1 MADSTSNP
9 IEPNQQQD
17 FQRFEDTLIKIYKA
31 AKIKEGAVLTVQDG
45 LKNVYKGIPGQTPIP
60 TNAATDSIQKVISAL
75 EDPQEIKGTVK
86 LLINNKPVLIV
97 SNGKVLK
104 DNYHLTSSQKT
115 TQQINQ
121 PNRQQS
127 KRLYPEDAIRF
138 YDADSQLDSPQQEQ
152 QPKRQADGQE
162 ASQQT
167 KETEQTAESQSS
179 PSQQSQS
186 QPAQA
191 ATPNLQDQV
200 AMLRATIEQQQKQLE
215 TLNQKLDQIASSPV
229 LVVVA
234 NEKLNNWLSNIRSKV
249 QAAGSEAVVQVSNK
263 LEQNKASLFSKVQQL
278 FANAK
283 ENVTDTIHATRDRVN
298 AKASEVVLG
307 AMTAATAK
315 LASTIGEKMPDGS
328 VVVESRSRNQQLEV
342 NGNSVAIKERP
353 QLDAQA
359 LWDKYSH
366 DVPQDSP
373 PRRTQ
378 MVAQNAIRDGITK
391 TAVEDM
397 LKVDPQFQK
406 VQQQQGLGKAQDYAK
421 QMTRSA
427 IRREQP
433 VKQQEQQQRNRNQS
447 QNNGL
452 QR

>member
-1 MADSTSNP
+1 MPELTPESFEPPSSENVT
-9 IEPNQQQD
+9 PNQQANNDKLVEKGD
-17 FQRFEDTLIKIYKA
+17 FKSLESTLNEIQQALDNKQFQGNLPLSISIGRTNVFKAVPGVEPTVNKITPDQVELLQKA
-31 AKIKEGAVLTVQDG
+31 LQ
-45 LKNVYKGIPGQTPIP
+45 
-60 TNAATDSIQKVISAL
+60 
-75 EDPQEIKGTVK
+75 DPQGIQGSVRVYIGNEKVFHV
-86 LLINNKPVLIV
+86 NNGQVIANQLNLPSAQLAR
-97 SNGKVLK
+97 
-104 DNYHLTSSQKT
+104 SQEA
-115 TQQINQ
+115 
-121 PNRQQS
+121 PQQS
-127 KRLYPEDAIRF
+127 V
-138 YDADSQLDSPQQEQ
+138 
-152 QPKRQADGQE
+152 E
-162 ASQQT
+162 AKAT
-167 KETEQTAESQSS
+167 
-179 PSQQSQS
+179 QS
-186 QPAQA
+186 QPSPSPQSQPQPPQA
-191 ATPNLQDQV
+191 ATPSLQDQV
-200 AMLRATIEQQQKQLE
+200 TALQATIEQQQKQLE
-215 TLNQKLDQIASSPV
+215 TLNQKLDQFDKSPV

-278 FANAK
+278 FSTAK
-283 ENVTDTIHATRDRVN
+283 ENVADTIHATRDRVN

-342 NGNSVAIKERP
+342 NGNSVALKERP

-366 DVPQDSP
+366 GVPQDSP
-373 PRRTQ
+373 PKRTQ

-391 TAVEDM
+391 TVVEDM

-421 QMTRSA
+421 QMARSA